1 MKTERLYKNGLT
13 TSKAIRMEKG
23 IANDDIFNFDGTE
36 FAMGLI
42 ATMKVVTRSERF
54 IKGCK
59 YAMNNTA
66 LLARENTNL
75 RAENANIRLK
85 KRSRR

>member
-1 MKTERLYKNGLT
+1 MRLKGAIQGVIILSEQSIKTERLYKNGLT

-23 IANDDIFNFDGTE
+23 IANDDIFNFDETG

-59 YAMNNTA
+59 
-66 LLARENTNL
+66 
-75 RAENANIRLK
+75 
-85 KRSRR
+85 